1 MTRQAGVVVLALT
14 SIGIAVEMVSHAM
27 HERRRRSIER
37 YRAGKR

>member
-1 MTRQAGVVVLALT
+1 MTRQAGIVVLALT
-14 SIGIAVEMVSHAM
+14 SVGIAIEMVSHAV